1 MINEIVS
8 KEMIDE
14 VMAMFSD
21 DIVATFNPS
30 FIGPALPIMLRG
42 ETMWIDAR
50 TVPALEQR
58 HGCRMVIHM
67 KRRDGM
73 ALVSRMPDVIR
84 RASRNPYNGRWTPKH
99 RAAMREAQYESL
111 GQDDEWCVRDRFAQG
126 ITADEMLYGEP

>member
-1 MINEIVS
+1 MELVS

-42 ETMWIDAR
+42 ETMWLDAR
-50 TVPALEQR
+50 TVPTLEQR

-67 KRRDGM
+67 KRRDGQ
-73 ALVSRMPDVIR
+73 ALISRAPVRPFRDIRKMSVYNYTSPKARKAFEANNWEYVS
-84 RASRNPYNGRWTPKH
+84 G
-99 RAAMREAQYESL
+99 
-111 GQDDEWCVRDRFAQG
+111 DDEYTV
-126 ITADEMLYGEP
+126 ADEYITRDADILFYGQP